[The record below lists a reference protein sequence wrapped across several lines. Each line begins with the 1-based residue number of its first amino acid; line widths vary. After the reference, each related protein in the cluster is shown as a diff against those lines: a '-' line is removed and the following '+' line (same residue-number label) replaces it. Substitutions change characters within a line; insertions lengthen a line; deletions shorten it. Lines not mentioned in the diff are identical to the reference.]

1 MTFSHRLLGIS
12 NAIVDILAHVEPEF
26 IDALGAPA
34 GSMTLIEADE
44 ARALYAKLGPTIEMS
59 GGSVG
64 NSVALFAQLGGTAAY
79 IGRVADDQF
88 GEVFTH
94 DMRSIGVD
102 TRLPPETRHAPTARS
117 HVLITPDGQR
127 TMQTYLGACT
137 ELEPD
142 DIDSQ
147 TVGSPEVV
155 LVEGYLFDTPHGPAA
170 IDKLIRELPTES
182 RVALSLSDSFCV
194 ERHLQT
200 FQRLIGSSITIAI
213 GNETEFH
220 ALFGTD
226 SVDAALASAA
236 DVGALCVITR
246 SGEGAS
252 VVDGELSISAPA
264 ESVETVIDTTGAGD
278 AFAGGFLY
286 EWTRSHDNEAALRFA
301 MRCGAVAIQQVGARL
316 PKNRLPTP

>member
-1 MTFSHRLLGIS
+1 MPHSHQLLGIS
-12 NAIVDILAHVEPEF
+12 NAIVDILAHVDPDF
-26 IDALGAPA
+26 IASLGAPA
-34 GSMTLIEADE
+34 GSMTLIDADE
-44 ARALYAKLGPTIEMS
+44 ARALYAKLGPTTEMS

-64 NSVALFAQLGGTAAY
+64 NSVALFAQLGGSAAY

-88 GEVFTH
+88 GDVFTH

-142 DIDSQ
+142 DIDGE
-147 TVGSPEVV
+147 TIGSPAVV
-155 LVEGYLFDTPHGPAA
+155 LIEGYLFDTPHGPAA
-170 IDKLIRELPTES
+170 IDKLISELPKTS

-200 FQRLIGSSITIAI
+200 FQQLIGSSITIAI
-213 GNETEFH
+213 GNETEFN
-220 ALFGTD
+220 ALFGTQTH
-226 SVDAALASAA
+226 DATLAAA
-236 DVGALCVITR
+236 ASVGALCVITR
-246 SGEGAS
+246 SADGAS
-252 VVDGELSISAPA
+252 VVDGDQTISSPA
-264 ESVETVIDTTGAGD
+264 EVVANVVDTTGAGD

-286 EWTRSHDNEAALRFA
+286 EWTRSHDARTALSLA
-301 MRCGAVAIQQVGARL
+301 MRCGAAAIQQIGARL
-316 PKNRLPTP
+316 PNDKLPKD